1 MISSPLPP
9 VIASPDPIVSVH
21 NLRFRWPNGRRDIL
35 EVSHFAVATGQRLF
49 IRGASGSGKTT
60 LLNLIGG
67 IVTPQHGS
75 VSVLGQDI
83 GKLTSAERDAFRAA
97 HVGLIFQMFN
107 LIPYLSL
114 IQNVTLPCR
123 FSATRHARALHN
135 ATSVEEEATRLLNHL
150 ELDLRD
156 LADRPVAELSMGQ
169 QQRVAAARA
178 LIGSPE
184 LLIADEPTSA
194 LDSDTRESF
203 LQLVFDE
210 AERCGIAVLF
220 VSHDSSLED
229 LFDRVVLIADV
240 NRAST
245 EQA

>member
-1 MISSPLPP
+1 MIAPP
-9 VIASPDPIVSVH
+9 DAIVSVH
-21 NLRFRWPNGRRDIL
+21 NLRFRWPNGRKDIL
-35 EVSHFAVATGQRLF
+35 DVSHFAVAARQRLF

-67 IVTPQHGS
+67 IVTPQQGS
-75 VSVLGQDI
+75 VNVLGQDI
-83 GKLTSAERDAFRAA
+83 GKMTSAQRDAFRAS

-114 IQNVTLPCR
+114 MENVTLPCR

-135 ATSVEEEATRLLNHL
+135 ATSVEDEATRLLNHL
-150 ELDLRD
+150 ELDMRD
-156 LADRPVAELSMGQ
+156 LAGRPVAELSMGQ

-178 LIGSPE
+178 LMGSPE
-184 LLIADEPTSA
+184 LLVADEPTSA

-203 LQLVFDE
+203 LRLVFDE
-210 AERCGIAVLF
+210 AERCGTTVLF
-220 VSHDSSLED
+220 VSHDSSLEN
-229 LFDRVVLIADV
+229 LFDSVVLIADL